1 MIVNYNAGLVECH
14 KAFRKKK
21 KQNNPGV
28 SEYNYS
34 LFLNKF
40 YLFLKEG
47 LFSKIYKKDLGL
59 FLEKVGS
66 ELTLDDAKIK
76 LTYFTGVMH
85 KNIIKV
91 SNKRWSIS
99 EMKKSSEVDS
109 KQTSKSTNANVIQG
123 MDAELLRYIVNRNH
137 VSCVHDSFGFSLED
151 TCNVMDC
158 CNRYFQLKL
167 KTNTYSMFILL

>member
-1 MIVNYNAGLVECH
+1 MIVNYNAGLMECH

-21 KQNNPGV
+21 KQNNPEVG
-28 SEYNYS
+28 EYNYS
-34 LFLNKF
+34 LFLSKF

-47 LFSKIYKKDLGL
+47 LFSKIYKKELRL

-66 ELTLDDAKIK
+66 ELTLNDAKIN
-76 LTYFTGVMH
+76 LTYFTVMVH

-91 SNKRWSIS
+91 SKKRWSIS
-99 EMKKSSEVDS
+99 EMRKSNEVDP

-123 MDAELLRYIVNRNH
+123 MDAELLRYIVKWNR

-151 TCNVMDC
+151 TCGVIDC

-167 KTNTYSMFILL
+167 KTNTYSVFILL